1 MLPNALFTLF
11 GSEIKMYGI
20 CFAVGILS
28 CLILLYVY
36 TKKTNMP
43 TKLQDFIFFI
53 GIFAIAFGILFAMLF
68 QAFYNFLETGVF
80 DFYSGLTVMGGII
93 GGAGM
98 FLLFYFVVGHFYF
111 KGKDKNLHIKH
122 LNNLLGVAP
131 CCITLAHGF
140 GRIGCLMSGCCH
152 GEYLGADFVLGGI
165 YMQGT
170 THGWGYYVPTQL
182 YEALFLF
189 LLFGVLSVL
198 YFKRTNIVMPTY
210 LIAYA
215 IWRVI
220 IEFFR
225 ADSRGVLIPGALSPS
240 QWQSIVFFAIAVAI
254 IVVYKLLK
262 QPLFPK
268 KEQLPDYKPIEEELD
283 SEIDE

>member
-1 MLPNALFTLF
+1 MLPNAIFTLF

-20 CFAVGILS
+20 CFAFGILA

-36 TKKTNMP
+36 TKRTGMP

-53 GIFAIAFGILFAMLF
+53 GIFAIAFGILSAMLF
-68 QAFYNFLETGVF
+68 QAFYNYLETGVF

-93 GGAGM
+93 GGAST

-111 KGKDKNLHIKH
+111 KGKDKRMHIKH
-122 LNNLLGVAP
+122 FNNLLGVAP

-152 GEYLGADFVLGGI
+152 GAYLGKEFVFGGI

-170 THGWGYYVPTQL
+170 TDGWGYYVPTQL

-189 LLFGVLSVL
+189 VLFGVLSVL
-198 YFKRTNIVMPTY
+198 YFTFLLEFIITCYGDWDFEVSIGSTAPHNGKRHGIGRCKTK
-210 LIAYA
+210 
-215 IWRVI
+215 
-220 IEFFR
+220 
-225 ADSRGVLIPGALSPS
+225 
-240 QWQSIVFFAIAVAI
+240 AIA
-254 IVVYKLLK
+254 
-262 QPLFPK
+262 
-268 KEQLPDYKPIEEELD
+268 
-283 SEIDE
+283 